1 MKAASTSKSPAKS
14 DADATSV
21 WSRLLRG
28 SAIAHASGL
37 VLLGGAPALAQSLP
51 TFPILTASPAGRPNS
66 EQAFA
71 SVEIHQRPAPVPL
84 VFDVSPRGSDTG
96 DGSAARP
103 FASLERAQAAVRG
116 VNANHSVTVRLADGV
131 YRLDAPLRFSEA
143 DGGQDGYVVRWEA
156 APDARPVISGGVPV
170 AGWRRAD
177 ARRDIWVADIPRG
190 ADPRQ
195 LWVNDR
201 AARRAEVE
209 APRRAFAF
217 HDWGIQILDPAWRF
231 LAELPDQT
239 RLEVENTGFFTDRR
253 TRVESIRGDRIV
265 LAQPGWRNNLIG
277 YDTFAR
283 PVSGDRARF
292 FIANALA
299 FVRDEGDWWA
309 DPALGKLYYKPR
321 AGEPL
326 AESQVIM
333 PRLQALVSVAGAR
346 GRSVHDLQF
355 SGISFR
361 HTSWLGP
368 SGPQGY
374 ASQQS
379 GAFLADET
387 PNYPADP
394 IRDCSWGCWAFEAM
408 RNHWRQQPAAVQVAA
423 ANRIL
428 FENAE
433 FTHLGQIALGIGN
446 DANANLSGVGLQ
458 TRSVEVVRSRFADL
472 AGGAI
477 MVGGVTPDAHHPS
490 SPELAV
496 RDIVI
501 RDNTITRVSQV
512 YREQAAILVT
522 YATAPLI
529 LRNEVSDTPYDGID
543 VGWGWGVND
552 PGGNTA
558 YMSLNRG
565 YYDQPGNLVY
575 DTPTILRDAVIVGN
589 RVHGVK
595 RWFPDGGAIY
605 HLSADPGALIAEN
618 HVYDVPGGIGVYLDE
633 GSRYVTVRDNV
644 FDGLG
649 LWVNLNAL
657 DDARPRRTAADN
669 VARGNWHNA
678 GKANGSWSGYANNR
692 LIDNIA
698 VDGQAWPEGAR
709 NVIARAGPAP
719 NAKPSTTKLQ
729 GGE

>member
-1 MKAASTSKSPAKS
+1 MRPVSIRASRAWR
-14 DADATSV
+14 A
-21 WSRLLRG
+21 G
-28 SAIAHASGL
+28 AIAL
-37 VLLGGAPALAQSLP
+37 CFLGGAPAAAQTLP
-51 TFPILTASPAGRPNS
+51 DIPIPRIASDVRPNS
-66 EQAFA
+66 EHAFA
-71 SVEIHQRPAPVPL
+71 AVQIHERPAPTPIVL
-84 VFDVSPRGSDTG
+84 EVSPRGSDAG
-96 DGSAARP
+96 DGSVARP
-103 FASLERAQAAVRG
+103 FATLTRAQAAVRA
-116 VNANHSVTVRLADGV
+116 VNATHSVTVRLADGV
-131 YRLDAPLRFSEA
+131 YRLDAPLRFTQA
-143 DGGQDGYVVRWEA
+143 DGGQNGFVVRWEA
-156 APDARPVISGGVPV
+156 AKGARPVISGGSSVE
-170 AGWRRAD
+170 GWRRAD
-177 ARRDIWVADIPRG
+177 VERDIWVADIPRG

-201 AARRAEVE
+201 LAHRASVE
-209 APRRAFAF
+209 APRRAFEF

-231 LAELPDQT
+231 LADLPDQT

-283 PVSGDRARF
+283 PVSGERARF

-309 DPALGKLYYKPR
+309 DPARGKLYYKPR
-321 AGEPL
+321 AGE
-326 AESQVIM
+326 AMNASQVVM
-333 PRLQALVSVAGAR
+333 PRLEVLVSIAGAPER
-346 GRSVHDLQF
+346 PIQDLQF
-355 SGISFR
+355 SGVSFQ

-368 SGPQGY
+368 SSPEGY

-379 GAFLADET
+379 GSFLSGEI

-394 IRDCSWGCWAFEAM
+394 IRDCSWGCWAFEAQ
-408 RNHWRQQPAAVQVAA
+408 RNHWRQQPAAVQVAGA
-423 ANRIL
+423 VRIL
-428 FENAE
+428 FEEAE
-433 FTHLGQIALGIGN
+433 FAHLGQLALGVGN
-446 DANANLSGVGLQ
+446 DVSANLSGAALA
-458 TRSVEVVRSRFADL
+458 TRSVEVVRSRFIDL

-477 MVGGVTPDAHHPS
+477 MAGGISPEAHHPS
-490 SPELAV
+490 RPELAV

-522 YATAPLI
+522 YASASLI
-529 LRNEVSDTPYDGID
+529 LHNDISDAPYDGID
-543 VGWGWGVND
+543 IGWGWGVND

-558 YMSLNRG
+558 YMSLGRG
-565 YYDQPGNLVY
+565 YYDQPGARLY
-575 DTPTILRDAVIVGN
+575 DTPTTLRDTVVLGN

-657 DDARPRRTAADN
+657 DGAFPRRTATDN
-669 VARGNWHNA
+669 IARGNWHNA
-678 GKANGSWSGYANNR
+678 GKANGSWTDYGANR
-692 LIDNIA
+692 LIDN
-698 VDGQAWPEGAR
+698 VRVEGQAWPEGAR
-709 NVIARAGPAP
+709 GVIARAGPTP
-719 NAKPSTTKLQ
+719 PR
-729 GGE
+729 

>member
-1 MKAASTSKSPAKS
+1 MRPASAHLSRTLRAGALAVCLIGAAPVA
-14 DADATSV
+14 
-21 WSRLLRG
+21 
-28 SAIAHASGL
+28 
-37 VLLGGAPALAQSLP
+37 AQSLP
-51 TFPILTASPAGRPNS
+51 DIPIPKIVSTDRPNS
-66 EQAFA
+66 EHAFA
-71 SVEIHQRPAPVPL
+71 TVEIHERPAPAPV
-84 VFDVSPRGSDTG
+84 VIEVSPRGSDAG

-103 FASLERAQAAVRG
+103 FATLARAQAAVRA
-116 VNANHSVTVRLADGV
+116 VNATNAVTVRLADGV
-131 YRLDAPLRFSEA
+131 YRQDAPLRFTQA
-143 DGGQDGYVVRWEA
+143 DGGQNGFVVRWEA
-156 APDARPVISGGVPV
+156 AKGARPVISGGTRVE
-170 AGWRRAD
+170 GWRRAD
-177 ARRDIWVADIPRG
+177 ARRDIWVADIPKG

-201 AARRAEVE
+201 LAHRAAVE

-217 HDWGIQILDPAWRF
+217 HDWGIQISDPAWRF
-231 LAELPDQT
+231 LADLPDQT

-253 TRVESIRGDRIV
+253 ARVESIRGDRIV

-283 PVSGDRARF
+283 PVSGERARF

-309 DPALGKLYYKPR
+309 DPAHGKLYYKPR
-321 AGEPL
+321 AGEAL
-326 AESQVIM
+326 SASQVIL
-333 PRLQALVSVAGAR
+333 PRLDVLLSIAGET
-346 GRSVHDLQF
+346 GRPVKDLQF
-355 SGISFR
+355 VGIGFQ

-368 SGPQGY
+368 SSAEGY

-379 GAFLADET
+379 GSFLSGET

-394 IRDCSWGCWAFEAM
+394 IRDCSWGCWAFEAR

-423 ANRIL
+423 AARIR

-433 FTHLGQIALGIGN
+433 FAHLGQVALGVGN
-446 DANANLSGVGLQ
+446 DANANLSSVGLE
-458 TRSVEVVRSRFADL
+458 TRSVEVVGSRFIDL

-477 MVGGVTPDAHHPS
+477 MVGGVSPDAHHPS
-490 SPELAV
+490 RPDLAV

-501 RDNTITRVSQV
+501 RDNTVTKVSQV

-522 YATAPLI
+522 YASAALI
-529 LRNEVSDTPYDGID
+529 LHNDVSDAPYDGID
-543 VGWGWGVND
+543 VGWGWGLND
-552 PGGNTA
+552 PGGNTS
-558 YMSLNRG
+558 YMSLARG
-565 YYDQPGNLVY
+565 YYDQPGNLIY
-575 DTPTILRDAVIVGN
+575 DTPTILRDTVVFGN

-657 DDARPRRTAADN
+657 DGALPRRTAMDN
-669 VARGNWHNA
+669 IARGNWRNG
-678 GKANGSWSGYANNR
+678 GKANGGWSEYGANR
-692 LIDNIA
+692 LIDNVQ

-709 NVIARAGPAP
+709 GVIARAGPA
-719 NAKPSTTKLQ
+719 AAR
-729 GGE
+729 

>member
-1 MKAASTSKSPAKS
+1 MRPARATKLTARTGADAAIAKS
-14 DADATSV
+14 RARRPS
-21 WSRLLRG
+21 W
-28 SAIAHASGL
+28 IAYALGL
-37 VLLGGAPALAQSLP
+37 FVLAGHPAAAQSLA
-51 TFPILTASPAGRPNS
+51 TFPIPTPPSNDRPNS

-71 SVEIHQRPAPVPL
+71 SVEIHERPAPVPV
-84 VFDVSPRGSDTG
+84 VFEISPRGSDAG
-96 DGSAARP
+96 DGSASHP
-103 FASLERAQAAVRG
+103 FATLDRAQAAVRG
-116 VNANHSVTVRLADGV
+116 VNAAHSVTVRLADGV

-143 DGGQDGYVVRWEA
+143 DGGQNGFVVRFEA
-156 APDARPVISGGVPV
+156 AKGARPVISGGVPV
-170 AGWRRAD
+170 ANWRRAD

-195 LWVNDR
+195 LWVNER
-201 AARRAEVE
+201 LARRAEVE
-209 APRRAFAF
+209 APRKAFSF
-217 HDWGIQILDPAWRF
+217 HDWGIQIVDPAWRF

-253 TRVESIRGDRIV
+253 ARVESIRGDRIV

-299 FVRDEGDWWA
+299 FVRAEGDWWA
-309 DPALGKLYYKPR
+309 DPARGRLYYKPR
-321 AGEPL
+321 AGEPM
-326 AESQVIM
+326 ATSQVVM
-333 PRLQALVSVAGAR
+333 PRLQALISIAGAS
-346 GRSVHDLQF
+346 GRPVHDLQF
-355 SGISFR
+355 AGISFQ

-379 GAFLADET
+379 GAYLADDI
-387 PNYPADP
+387 PNYPAEP

-423 ANRIL
+423 AARIL
-428 FENAE
+428 FEDAE
-433 FTHLGQIALGIGN
+433 FAHLGQIALGVGN
-446 DANANLSGVGLQ
+446 DASANLSGVGLE
-458 TRSVEVVRSRFADL
+458 TRSVEVVRSRFVDL

-490 SPELAV
+490 RPELAV

-501 RDNTITRVSQV
+501 RDNTITKVSQV

-529 LRNEVSDTPYDGID
+529 LRNDVSDTPYDGID

-565 YYDQPGNLVY
+565 YYDQPGNLIY
-575 DTPTILRDAVIVGN
+575 DTPTILRDTVILGN

-618 HVYDVPGGIGVYLDE
+618 HIYDVPGGIGVYLDE

-657 DDARPRRTAADN
+657 DGAYPRRTAADN

-678 GKANGSWSGYANNR
+678 GKANGSWSDYANNR
-692 LIDNIA
+692 LLDNIV
-698 VDGQAWPEGAR
+698 VDGQAWPEAAR
-709 NVIARAGPAP
+709 KVIDHAGPAR
-719 NAKPSTTKLQ
+719 
-729 GGE
+729 

>member
-1 MKAASTSKSPAKS
+1 MTTAVASDATVRPGAEAASTRSL
-14 DADATSV
+14 
-21 WSRLLRG
+21 SRRQFWGAPVLGLFLLGVG
-28 SAIAHASGL
+28 SAS
-37 VLLGGAPALAQSLP
+37 AQSLP
-51 TFPILTASPAGRPNS
+51 TFAIPATSPSDRPNS

-71 SVEIHQRPAPVPL
+71 SVEIHERPAPAPV
-84 VFDVSPRGSDTG
+84 VFEVSPRGSDAG

-103 FASLERAQAAVRG
+103 FASLERARAAVRG
-116 VNANHSVTVRLADGV
+116 VNAAHAVTVRLADGV

-143 DGGQDGYVVRWEA
+143 DGGQNGFVVRWEA
-156 APDARPVISGGVPV
+156 AKGARPVISGGVPV
-170 AGWRRAD
+170 VGWRRAD

-201 AARRAEVE
+201 MARRAEVE
-209 APRRAFAF
+209 APRTAFAF

-253 TRVESIRGDRIV
+253 ARVESIRGDRIL

-299 FVRDEGDWWA
+299 FVREEGDWWV
-309 DPALGKLYYKPR
+309 DPARGRLYYKPR
-321 AGEPL
+321 GGEPM
-326 AESQVIM
+326 AASQVVM
-333 PRLQALVSVAGAR
+333 PTLQALVSIAGAP
-346 GRSVHDLQF
+346 GRPVHDLQF
-355 SGISFR
+355 SGIGFQ

-379 GAFLADET
+379 GAYLADDV
-387 PNYPADP
+387 PNYPSEP

-423 ANRIL
+423 AARIL
-428 FENAE
+428 FEDVE
-433 FTHLGQIALGIGN
+433 FAHLGQVALGVGN
-446 DANANLSGVGLQ
+446 DASANLSGAGLEA
-458 TRSVEVVRSRFADL
+458 RSVEVVRSRFADL

-477 MVGGVTPDAHHPS
+477 MVGGVGPDAHHPS
-490 SPELAV
+490 RPELAV

-501 RDNTITRVSQV
+501 RDNTITKVSQV

-529 LRNEVSDTPYDGID
+529 LRNDVSETPYDGID

-565 YYDQPGNLVY
+565 YYDQPANRVY
-575 DTPTILRDAVIVGN
+575 DTPTILRDTVILGN

-657 DDARPRRTAADN
+657 DGAHPRRTAMDN

-678 GKANGSWSGYANNR
+678 GKANGSWSDYAANR
-692 LIDNIA
+692 LADNIA

-709 NVIARAGPAP
+709 KVIDRAGPARSAAP
-719 NAKPSTTKLQ
+719 DRTSKIKP
-729 GGE
+729 

>member
-1 MKAASTSKSPAKS
+1 MTPASAPEPAARPGAVAASAPTRVRRGCALVC
-14 DADATSV
+14 ALV
-21 WSRLLRG
+21 VGGGG
-28 SAIAHASGL
+28 SAVG
-37 VLLGGAPALAQSLP
+37 QSLP
-51 TFPILTASPAGRPNS
+51 TFAIPEVASAGPPNS
-66 EQAFA
+66 EKAFG
-71 SVEIHQRPAPVPL
+71 SVEIHERPAPVPV
-84 VFDVSPRGSDTG
+84 VFEVSPRGSDAG

-103 FASLERAQAAVRG
+103 FSSLERAQAAVRR
-116 VNANHSVTVRLADGV
+116 VNASHSVTVRLADGV
-131 YRLDAPLRFSEA
+131 YRQDAPLRFTQA
-143 DGGQDGYVVRWEA
+143 DGGQNGYVVRWEA
-156 APDARPVISGGVPV
+156 AAGARPVISGGMPLT
-170 AGWRRAD
+170 GWRRVD
-177 ARRDIWVADIPRG
+177 ARRDIWVADIPQG

-195 LWVNDR
+195 LWVNDKP
-201 AARRAEVE
+201 ARRAEIE

-217 HDWGIQILDPAWRF
+217 HDWGIQIVDPAWRF
-231 LAELPDQT
+231 LAELPDQA
-239 RLEVENTGFFTDRR
+239 RIEVENTGFFTDRR
-253 TRVESIRGDRIV
+253 ARVESIRGDRIV

-292 FIANALA
+292 FITNALA
-299 FVRDEGDWWA
+299 FVRAPGDWWA
-309 DPALGKLYYKPR
+309 DPAHGKLYYKPR
-321 AGEPL
+321 PGEPL
-326 AESQVIM
+326 AASQVIM
-333 PRLQALVSVAGAR
+333 PRLEVLVSVAGGPDR
-346 GRSVHDLQF
+346 QIHDLQF
-355 SGISFR
+355 SRISFR

-379 GAFLADET
+379 GAFLADEV
-387 PNYPADP
+387 PNYPSDP
-394 IRDCSWGCWAFEAM
+394 IKDCSWGCWAFEAM

-423 ANRIL
+423 ASRIL
-428 FENAE
+428 FEDVE
-433 FTHLGQIALGIGN
+433 FTQLGQIALGVGN
-446 DANANLSGVGLQ
+446 DASANLSGMGLR
-458 TRSVEVVRSRFADL
+458 TRSVEVVRSRFVDL

-522 YATAPLI
+522 YATAPII
-529 LRNEVSDTPYDGID
+529 LRNEVSETPYDGID

-552 PGGNTA
+552 PGGDTA

-565 YYDQPGNLVY
+565 YYDQPGNLIY

-657 DDARPRRTAADN
+657 DGAHPRRTAADN

-678 GKANGSWSGYANNR
+678 GKANGSWSDYANNR
-692 LIDNIA
+692 LVDNIT
-698 VDGQAWPEGAR
+698 VNGQDWPEGAR
-709 NVIARAGPAP
+709 EVIARAGPTP
-719 NAKPSTTKLQ
+719 DTKPSTTNPQ
-729 GGE
+729 GAK